1 MLTEKLAGIPVI
13 SKLALIFGITGAAI
27 FAKNKDYV
35 KKMISKTVDE
45 FLPTLKER
53 TPTIMDKTIVI
64 IAKTA

>member
-1 MLTEKLAGIPVI
+1 MLTEKLSNIPII
-13 SKLALIFGITGAAI
+13 SKLALIFRITGAAI

-53 TPTIMDKTIVI
+53 TPTIMDIP
-64 IAKTA
+64 IAITARVH